1 MEIQR
6 GNNVRST
13 GEGSRNSRPIA
24 TRVLG
29 VGLAL
34 AVVALPVLYSDG
46 FDQWIETPLE
56 NTYIASVGWGMGTG
70 LHHLVLA
77 MGTLYSPGGPNQ
89 TRLDH
94 SGPVTVTHDFGG
106 SWAVDLTDGNI
117 NPGSVLPDLSGYC
130 CYSEWGFLPD
140 GQTIVYTGTA
150 PGGLLELIEISPAN
164 NVTTTRID
172 PTSNNDYTGETEA
185 TRRGLLTLTS
195 STDTSET
202 VVYGNTFTVTSDWN
216 RLTSRT
222 SNTVFDN
229 DHPGLAVNPVSE
241 DGFLFYTQGTEANL
255 LKFDTSTGN
264 TIWEYFGIVDV
275 GAAPGGTFRY
285 FQVDEDDGKVALF
298 APRTTDT
305 MIVFIDDAGGL
316 APPTNVQYHTVSGD
330 PFGDRQILQLN
341 NRIVTTVYPDQDGTG
356 TEIRHV
362 YFNPDPTVP
371 PNVITWEDNTVTGA
385 WHNTAPGYAVFLTD
399 TGNPASAVV
408 YDIKPNR
415 MFIVQGD
422 PDADVIRYGTVEVPI
437 SFDGFESD
445 SLKFWSNSNP

>member
-6 GNNVRST
+6 GNNDRAS

-29 VGLAL
+29 VSLVL

-46 FDQWIETPLE
+46 FDQWVETPLE

-94 SGPVTVTHDFGG
+94 SSPMTVTFDHGG
-106 SWAVDLTDGNI
+106 VLAVDLTNGYV
-117 NPGSVLPDLSGYC
+117 NPGDLLPDLSGYC
-130 CYSEWGFLPD
+130 CYSDDGFVVHN
-140 GQTIVYTGTA
+140 GTIFYTGTA
-150 PGGLLELIEISPAN
+150 PGGVLEFIEIDPAD

-172 PTSNNDYTGETEA
+172 PTSTNDFTAETEA
-185 TRRGLLTLTS
+185 TLTGLLTLTS
-195 STDTSET
+195 STDSNQT
-202 VVYGNTFTVTSDWN
+202 VIYGTTFTDTHDWNLLTWRTSDDVFQN
-216 RLTSRT
+216 R
-222 SNTVFDN
+222 
-229 DHPGLAVNPVSE
+229 HPGLTVNPVLG
-241 DGFLFYTQGTEANL
+241 DGFLLYALGTDANL
-255 LKFDTSTGN
+255 LKFDPDNGN
-264 TIWEYFGIVDV
+264 TIWEVFDIVDLGPPPDSV
-275 GAAPGGTFRY
+275 FNY
-285 FQVDEDDGKVALF
+285 FQVVEDDGNVALRV
-298 APRTTDT
+298 PRNNDT
-305 MIVFIDDAGGL
+305 VIVFIDDAGGSG
-316 APPTNVQYHTVSGD
+316 PPVEVQYHTIAGS
-330 PFGDRQILQLN
+330 PPGDRQAFQLN
-341 NRIVTTVYPDQDGTG
+341 NRIVTSVHPASAGTG

-362 YFNPDPTVP
+362 YFSPDPTVP

-399 TGNPASAVV
+399 PGNPDSAVV

-422 PDADVIRYGTVEVPI
+422 PDADVVRYGTVEVPI

-445 SLKFWSNSNP
+445 SLKFWSISSP